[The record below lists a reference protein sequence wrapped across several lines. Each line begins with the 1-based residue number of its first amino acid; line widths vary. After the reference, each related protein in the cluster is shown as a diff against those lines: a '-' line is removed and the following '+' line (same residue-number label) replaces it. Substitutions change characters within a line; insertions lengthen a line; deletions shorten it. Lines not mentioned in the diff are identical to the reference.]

1 MRKFPRPATTP
12 RMGIDEA
19 RTTETDR
26 SRFQLAL
33 GALVLGAL
41 AVAFAAILPKQAM
54 AVSSIG
60 PIATAFWRLTLAF
73 PILLTILLIRRP
85 KRKPTNTARRI
96 SLPWLLLPGVIFGFD
111 LLTWHL
117 SFPLTTAANATLL
130 ANLEVVLV
138 GIVGW
143 LVLKEHL
150 RWQFPLGGAM
160 ALAGVV
166 LLLLSGPDS
175 VEGRNPLAGDLLAI
189 FTAFWYAGYLLSVKH
204 VRREWDALSV
214 IVLAT
219 FGGMIVLF
227 ISTIIKGEA
236 FLSDQSEAWIY
247 LLLLAIVPHCI
258 GQGLIIF
265 SLASLP
271 ASLAAV
277 TLLLQP
283 VGAACW
289 GWLILGES
297 LNTVQIFAGLI
308 VLTGIGL
315 ARLGSGPGKS

>member
-1 MRKFPRPATTP
+1 
-12 RMGIDEA
+12 MG
-19 RTTETDR
+19 TETPKITEQNPAKAR
-26 SRFQLAL
+26 LAL

-41 AVAFAAILPKQAM
+41 AVAFAAILPKLAM
-54 AVSSIG
+54 DASSIG

-73 PILLTILLIRRP
+73 PILLTAWLITRSRN
-85 KRKPTNTARRI
+85 KQIASKKSM
-96 SLPWLLLPGVIFGFD
+96 SLAWLLLPGILFGFD

-138 GIVGW
+138 GFVGW

-150 RWQFPLGGAM
+150 QWQFPIGAAM
-160 ALAGVV
+160 ALGGVV
-166 LLLLSGPDS
+166 LLLLTGPHPE
-175 VEGRNPLAGDLLAI
+175 EGRSPMAGDILAI
-189 FTAFWYAGYLLSVKH
+189 LTAFWYASYLLSVKR
-204 VRREWDALSV
+204 VRRQWDALSV
-214 IVLAT
+214 IVYAT
-219 FGGMIVLF
+219 GGGMIVLF
-227 ISTIIKGEA
+227 ISTIISGEA
-236 FLSDQSEAWIY
+236 FLPDESEAWIY

-289 GWLILGES
+289 GWLILGEELNS
-297 LNTVQIFAGLI
+297 LQILAGFI
-308 VLTGIGL
+308 VLLGIGL
-315 ARLGSGPGKS
+315 ARLGSGR

>member
-1 MRKFPRPATTP
+1 M
-12 RMGIDEA
+12 I
-19 RTTETDR
+19 
-26 SRFQLAL
+26 
-33 GALVLGAL
+33 
-41 AVAFAAILPKQAM
+41 
-54 AVSSIG
+54 
-60 PIATAFWRLTLAF
+60 
-73 PILLTILLIRRP
+73 
-85 KRKPTNTARRI
+85 
-96 SLPWLLLPGVIFGFD
+96 WLES
-111 LLTWHL
+111 W
-117 SFPLTTAANATLL
+117 
-130 ANLEVVLV
+130 
-138 GIVGW
+138 
-143 LVLKEHL
+143 
-150 RWQFPLGGAM
+150 
-160 ALAGVV
+160 
-166 LLLLSGPDS
+166 
-175 VEGRNPLAGDLLAI
+175 AI
-189 FTAFWYAGYLLSVKH
+189 FTAFWYAGYLLSVKR

-236 FLSDQSEAWIY
+236 FFPDQSEAWIY